1 MIDDTA
7 KEFIK
12 SHRNDDPRSLA
23 LQAKRYPD
31 MDMREVAVQVEG
43 WQVAK
48 EKLPEWAAIDGIIYP
63 PKISMEQCSGEVAA
77 KYKATLV
84 SGGSLAD
91 LTGGFGI
98 DFSYMARNMKR
109 ATYIERNGNLC
120 SIARN
125 NFPLLG
131 LAHAVVV
138 NGNSEELLSS
148 MERQDWIYID
158 PARRSDAGGKVVAL
172 ADCEPDVSAM
182 EDALLSKAGKVLVK
196 CSPMLDISLACRQLK
211 NVEAVHVVAVNNE
224 CKELLIVLGGRGADI
239 PVHCVDIRNGDVSK
253 FVYTMQEEQQNSCFY
268 ANEVRQYLYEPCS
281 AIQKAGCHNT
291 LSSRLGLSKLHS
303 NSQLY
308 TSDTLI
314 RSFPGRAFKVID
326 VAGFSKNDIKRVRS
340 LRKANIAVRNF
351 PDSVQQLRK
360 RLKLADGGDVY
371 IFATTFGKEE
381 KALVICKKP
390 E

>member
-1 MIDDTA
+1 MIDDRT
-7 KEFIK
+7 KEFIRL
-12 SHRNDDPRSLA
+12 HRNDDPRSLA
-23 LQAKRYPD
+23 LQAKRYPGVD
-31 MDMREVAVQVEG
+31 MHEVAVQVEG
-43 WQVAK
+43 WQAAK
-48 EKLPEWAAIDGIIYP
+48 EKLPEWAAIDGIVYP
-63 PKISMEQCSGEVAA
+63 PKISMEQCSGEAAA

-98 DFSYMARNMKR
+98 DFSYMARNMKS
-109 ATYIERNGNLC
+109 ATYIERNDNLC

-131 LAHAVVV
+131 LKHAAVV
-138 NGNSEELLSS
+138 NGNSEELLPSL
-148 MERQDWIYID
+148 ERQDWIYLD

-224 CKELLIVLGGRGADI
+224 CKELLIVLGSRSADI
-239 PVHCVDIRNGDVSK
+239 PVHCVDIRSGDVGE
-253 FVYTMQEEQQNSCFY
+253 FVYTMQEEQRSGCSFT
-268 ANEVRQYLYEPCS
+268 NEVRLYLYEPCS
-281 AIQKAGCHNT
+281 VIQKAGCHNT
-291 LSSRLGLSKLHS
+291 LSSRLGLSKLHP

-308 TSDTLI
+308 TSDALV
-314 RSFPGRAFKVID
+314 RSFPGRAFRVID
-326 VAGFSKNDIKRVRS
+326 VTGFSKQDVKRVQS
-340 LRKANIAVRNF
+340 LQKANIAVRNF

-371 IFATTFGKEE
+371 IFATTLGKGE
-381 KALVICKKP
+381 KVLVICKKP